1 MRTLLAL
8 LLAATLGGAE
18 LKVGDPAPAARP
30 QSMLKGEPVK
40 EFRKGETY
48 VIECWASWCGPCV
61 KAIPH
66 LQSLHEKMARRGVT
80 IVGVNVW
87 EAERDAAGAKR
98 AEDFVK
104 AQGAAISYRV
114 AIGGEAFVKAWLEAA
129 GVQGIP
135 HAFIVQDGKVAWS
148 GHPMEI
154 TEQLL
159 GDIITGT
166 HVPSAAAPSAAAPP
180 AAAPPPRLPGLDDE
194 EAELARLQEKLNALS
209 RALGRKDWNAAERAL
224 PEAAAVLPPV
234 ERKEML
240 ETVGARI
247 ALGRGDPYP
256 SYRLLEK
263 HAEEEADDAETQN
276 EVAWDLVTHPVFLA
290 KPNLALAARCAER
303 AVKLTE
309 EKHPDKLD
317 TLARVR
323 WLQGRKEESLRLQEL
338 AVARAQ
344 IPDLKVE
351 LQETLD
357 AMRKG
362 ELPPAEPI
370 PDEFR

>member
-8 LLAATLGGAE
+8 LLAATLGAAE
-18 LKVGDPAPAARP
+18 LKVGDAAPAARP
-30 QSMLKGEPVK
+30 QSMLKGEPLK
-40 EFRKGETY
+40 DFRKGETY

-66 LQSLHEKMARRGVT
+66 LQALHEKMSRRGVVV
-80 IVGVNVW
+80 VGVNVW
-87 EAERDAAGAKR
+87 EAERDPAGAQR
-98 AEDFVK
+98 AADFVK
-104 AQGAAISYRV
+104 KQGAAMGYRV
-114 AIGGEAFVKAWLEAA
+114 AVGGEAFVKAWLEAA

-135 HAFIVQDGKVAWS
+135 HAFIVQDGKIAWA

-154 TEQLL
+154 DEQLL

-166 HVPSAAAPSAAAPP
+166 HVPAAKSAAAPAP
-180 AAAPPPRLPGLDDE
+180 APPPRLPGLDDE
-194 EAELARLQEKLNALS
+194 SAEIARLQERLNALS
-209 RALGRKDWNAAERAL
+209 RALARKDWDAAERAL
-224 PEAAAVLPPV
+224 PDAAAVLPPT

-240 ETVGARI
+240 ESVGARI

-263 HAEEEADDAETQN
+263 HAEDESDDAETQN

-303 AVKLTE
+303 AVKLTQE
-309 EKHPDKLD
+309 QHPDKLD

-338 AVARAQ
+338 AVKRAQ
-344 IPDLKVE
+344 EPELKVE

-362 ELPPAEPI
+362 ELPPADPI

>member
-18 LKVGDPAPAARP
+18 LKVGDAAPSVRP
-30 QSMLKGEPVK
+30 ELMLQGDPVK

-48 VIECWASWCGPCV
+48 VVECWASWCGPCV

-66 LQSLHEKMARRGVT
+66 LQSLHEKMSRRGVT
-80 IVGVNVW
+80 VVGVNVW
-87 EAERDAAGAKR
+87 EAERDAAGRQRAK
-98 AEDFVK
+98 DFVK
-104 AQGAAISYRV
+104 KQGAAMGYRV

-159 GDIITGT
+159 GDVITGT
-166 HVPSAAAPSAAAPP
+166 HIPSASSASAPAPMP
-180 AAAPPPRLPGLDDE
+180 TPKLPGLDDE
-194 EAELARLQEKLNALS
+194 SAEIARLQEKLNALA
-209 RALGRKDWNAAERAL
+209 RALARKDWDAAERAL
-224 PEAAAVLPPV
+224 PEAAGVLPPV

-240 ETVGARI
+240 ESVGARI

-263 HAEEEADDAETQN
+263 HAEDEADDAETQN

-303 AVKLTE
+303 AVKLTQ

-323 WLQGRKEESLRLQEL
+323 WLQGRKAEALRLQEL
-338 AVARAQ
+338 AVTSAQ
-344 IPDLKVE
+344 EPQLKVE

-357 AMRKG
+357 SMRKG
-362 ELPPAEPI
+362 ELPPADPI
-370 PDEFR
+370 PDELR